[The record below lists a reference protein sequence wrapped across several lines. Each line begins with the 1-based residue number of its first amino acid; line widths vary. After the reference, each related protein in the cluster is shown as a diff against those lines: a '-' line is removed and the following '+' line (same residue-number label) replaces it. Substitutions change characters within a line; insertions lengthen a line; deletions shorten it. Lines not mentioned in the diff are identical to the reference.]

1 MSAIDEALK
10 ANHLYAENFS
20 GAHLLAAPVRKL
32 AILTCMDSRMDL
44 VKLLGHQIGDAHM
57 IRNAGGIASED
68 AIRSLIISHHVL
80 GTEEVMII
88 NDTDCDLLR
97 VTDSQLAETTRDKKP
112 ASLLSLRRTTTLSP
126 TWPKNVRQQ
135 MARIRNHPYTQTMK
149 IGGFIYNIKTGH
161 LTEVHEQKPRASTHS
176 A

>member
-57 IRNAGGIASED
+57 IRNAGGIATED

-88 NDTDCDLLR
+88 NHTDCGLLR
-97 VTDSQLAETTRDKKP
+97 VTDSQLVEQLEQKTGIP
-112 ASLLSLRRTTTLSP
+112 VVSP
-126 TWPKNVRQQ
+126 THYYAFTDLAQNVRQQ

-149 IGGFIYNIKTGH
+149 IRGFIYDVKTGH
-161 LTEVHEQKPRASTHS
+161 LTEVHEQKPRASTQS

>member
-10 ANHLYAENFS
+10 ANHLYAEHFS

-32 AILTCMDSRMDL
+32 AILACMDSRMDL

-57 IRNAGGIASED
+57 IRNAGGIATED

-88 NDTDCDLLR
+88 NHTDCGLLR
-97 VTDSQLAETTRDKKP
+97 VSDAQLIEKLEEKTGV
-112 ASLLSLRRTTTLSP
+112 SVVSP
-126 TWPKNVRQQ
+126 THYHAFTDLAQNVRQQ
-135 MARIRNHPYTQTMK
+135 IARIRNHPYTQTMK
-149 IGGFIYNIKTGH
+149 VRGFIYDITTGH
-161 LTEVHEQKPRASTHS
+161 LTEVHEQKPRVSTQS